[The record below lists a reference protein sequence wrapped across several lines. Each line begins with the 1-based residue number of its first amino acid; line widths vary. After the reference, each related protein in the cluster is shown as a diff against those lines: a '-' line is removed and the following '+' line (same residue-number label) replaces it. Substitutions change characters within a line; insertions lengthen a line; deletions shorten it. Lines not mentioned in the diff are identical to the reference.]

1 VPVQLRI
8 MKPRVYI
15 ETTVVS
21 YYAAR
26 SSRDLVVAA
35 RQQITREHWARI
47 QAEFECY
54 ISALVLQEAEQG
66 DPQASRERL
75 AAVSK
80 LPVLRI
86 DDAVEELAWRLVKE
100 GPLPRQHA
108 EDALHIALA
117 ARNGMDYLLT
127 WNLAHIHNAQMEN
140 DIRMVVE
147 QHGYQC
153 PVICSPDELLGD

>member
-1 VPVQLRI
+1 

-21 YYAAR
+21 YYTAR
-26 SSRDLVVAA
+26 PSRDLVVAA
-35 RQQITREHWARI
+35 RQQITRDHWPRI

-54 ISALVLQEAEQG
+54 ISALVLQEIGQG

-75 AAVSK
+75 AAVSQI
-80 LPVLRI
+80 PVLRI
-86 DDAVEELAWRLVKE
+86 DDAAEELAARLVKA

-117 ARNGMDYLLT
+117 ARNGMHYLLT

-147 QHGYQC
+147 RHGYQC